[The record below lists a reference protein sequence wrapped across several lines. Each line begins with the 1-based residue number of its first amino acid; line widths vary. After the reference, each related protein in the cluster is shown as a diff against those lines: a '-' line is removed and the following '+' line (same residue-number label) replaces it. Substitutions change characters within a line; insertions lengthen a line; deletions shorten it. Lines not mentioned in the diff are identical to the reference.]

1 MIKRLWNLL
10 GKYKK
15 LLIISTVLVVVEIV
29 FDLLIPVLMQEII
42 DTGIKGNGGVA
53 YVVKC
58 GVQMVLLALLA
69 LAAGASSGVLSSR
82 ASAGLSKQMRT
93 AMFDKIQDYSF
104 SNIDK
109 FSTPSLL
116 TRLTRDV
123 MEVRMA
129 FIQAARIMIRGPIML
144 VLTMILAIRISPSLA
159 LVLLVAI
166 PVLAVTF
173 FLVFR
178 NAHPIFLVMMEKF
191 DKLNADIQEN
201 LIGIR
206 VVKTFVRGDY
216 ETQKFVNSATDVRDT
231 QARAE
236 RILSFNRLMMELTIY
251 GCILAVA
258 WFGGRMMVYEGLTT
272 GEFTRF
278 MSYINQIMMQ
288 LMMLNI
294 ATVQLVTCDT
304 SAERIFEVLDE
315 KIDITDELADPANQV
330 RDGSICFEH
339 VNFSY
344 SKNCDN
350 LTLEDIHLDIAS
362 GQTVGII
369 GSTGVGK
376 SALVQLIPRLY
387 DVMDG
392 SVKVGGIDV
401 REYEKHTLRE
411 SVGMVL
417 QKNVLFAGTILENL
431 RWGNE
436 QASLEEVQAACRAA
450 CAHDFIEGFP
460 EGYDTFLGQGGV
472 NLSGG
477 QKQRICIARA
487 LLKNPKIMILDDSTS
502 AVDTA
507 TDANIRKA
515 LKEQLAG
522 MTTIIIAQRVASV
535 MDADQILV
543 MENGRIRDR
552 GTHAE
557 LMESSDIYRELYE
570 SQQKGVE

>member
-15 LLIISTVLVVVEIV
+15 LLVISTVLVILEII
-29 FDLLIPVLMQEII
+29 FDLQIPVLMQNII
-42 DTGIKGNGGVA
+42 DIGIRGDGGIS
-53 YVVKC
+53 YVIKC
-58 GVQMVLLALLA
+58 GVQMVFLALLA
-69 LAAGASSGVLSSR
+69 LIFGSTSGILSSR
-82 ASAGLSKQMRT
+82 ASAGLSKEMRT

-129 FIQAARIMIRGPIML
+129 FIQAARIMIRGPLML
-144 VLTMILAIRISPSLA
+144 ILTMILAIRISPSLA
-159 LVLLVAI
+159 LILLAAI
-166 PVLAVTF
+166 PVLGITF
-173 FLVFR
+173 FLVFK
-178 NAHPIFLVMMEKF
+178 NAHPIFLVMMSKF
-191 DKLNADIQEN
+191 DKLNANIQEN

-216 ETQKFVNSATDVRDT
+216 EIDKFVDSAEDVRDT
-231 QARAE
+231 QAKAE
-236 RILSFNRLMMELTIY
+236 RIISFNRLMMELTIY
-251 GCILAVA
+251 CCILAVA
-258 WFGGRMMVYEGLTT
+258 WFGGNMMVSEGLTT

-288 LMMLNI
+288 LMMLNM
-294 ATVQLVTCDT
+294 ATVQLVTCET
-304 SAERIFEVLDE
+304 SAERIFEVMDE
-315 KIDITDELADPANQV
+315 EIDITEELANPNNQV
-330 RDGSICFEH
+330 RDGSVSFEH

-344 SKNCDN
+344 SKNREN
-350 LTLEDIHLDIAS
+350 LTLEDINLEIAS
-362 GQTVGII
+362 GETVGII

-392 SVKVGGIDV
+392 CVRVGGIDV
-401 REYEKHTLRE
+401 RQYEKHTLRE
-411 SVGMVL
+411 SVAMVL
-417 QKNVLFAGTILENL
+417 QKNVLFAGTIMENL

-436 QASLEEVQAACRAA
+436 KATDEEVYAACRAA
-450 CAHDFIEGFP
+450 CAHDFIQSMP

-477 QKQRICIARA
+477 QKQRVCIARA
-487 LLKNPKIMILDDSTS
+487 LIKKPKIMILDDSTS

-507 TDANIRKA
+507 TDASIRKA
-515 LKEQLAG
+515 LKEELAG

-535 MDADQILV
+535 MEADKILV
-543 MENGRIRDR
+543 MENGKIRDM
-552 GTHAE
+552 GNHET
-557 LMESSDIYRELYE
+557 LMQQSDIYRELYE

>member
-15 LLIISTVLVVVEIV
+15 LLIISTVLVVLEII
-29 FDLLIPVLMQEII
+29 FDLLIPVLMQNII
-42 DTGIKGNGGVA
+42 DIGIRGDGGIS

-58 GVQMVLLALLA
+58 GIQMVILALLA
-69 LAAGASSGVLSSR
+69 LAFGSTSGILSSR
-82 ASAGLSKQMRT
+82 ASAGLSMEMRT

-104 SNIDK
+104 ANIDK

-129 FIQAARIMIRGPIML
+129 FIQAARIMIRGPLML
-144 VLTMILAIRISPSLA
+144 ILTMILAIRISPSLA
-159 LVLLVAI
+159 LILLAAI
-166 PVLAVTF
+166 PVLGITF
-173 FLVFR
+173 YLVFK
-178 NAHPIFLVMMEKF
+178 NAHPIFLVMMSKF
-191 DKLNADIQEN
+191 DKLNANIQEN

-206 VVKTFVRGDY
+206 VVKTFVRDDY
-216 ETQKFVNSATDVRDT
+216 EIEKFVDSAEDVRDT
-231 QARAE
+231 QAKAE

-251 GCILAVA
+251 CCILAVA
-258 WFGGRMMVYEGLTT
+258 WFGGRMMVSEGLTT

-288 LMMLNI
+288 LMMLNM
-294 ATVQLVTCDT
+294 ATVQLVTCET
-304 SAERIFEVLDE
+304 SAERIFEVMDE
-315 KIDITDELADPANQV
+315 EIDITEELADPNNQV
-330 RDGSICFEH
+330 RDGSISFEH

-344 SKNCDN
+344 SRNREN
-350 LTLEDIHLDIAS
+350 LTLEDINLEITS
-362 GQTVGII
+362 GETIGII

-392 SVKVGGIDV
+392 CVKVGGIDV
-401 REYEKHTLRE
+401 RQYEKHTLRE
-411 SVGMVL
+411 SVAMVL
-417 QKNVLFAGTILENL
+417 QKNVLFAGTIMENL

-436 QASLEEVQAACRAA
+436 KATEEEVYAACRAA
-450 CAHDFIEGFP
+450 CAHDFIQSMP

-477 QKQRICIARA
+477 QKQRVCIARA
-487 LLKNPKIMILDDSTS
+487 LIKKPKIMILDDSTS

-507 TDANIRKA
+507 TDASIRKA
-515 LKEQLAG
+515 LKEELAG

-535 MDADQILV
+535 MEADQILV
-543 MENGRIRDR
+543 MENGRIRDK
-552 GTHAE
+552 GDHET
-557 LMESSDIYRELYE
+557 LMQQSDIYRELYE

>member
-15 LLIISTVLVVVEIV
+15 LLVISTVLVILEII
-29 FDLLIPVLMQEII
+29 FDLQIPVLMQNII
-42 DTGIKGNGGVA
+42 DIGIRGDGGIS
-53 YVVKC
+53 YVIKC
-58 GVQMVLLALLA
+58 GVQMVFLALLA
-69 LAAGASSGVLSSR
+69 LIFGSTSGILSSR
-82 ASAGLSKQMRT
+82 ASAGLSKEMRT

-129 FIQAARIMIRGPIML
+129 FIQAARIMIRGPLML
-144 VLTMILAIRISPSLA
+144 ILTMILAIRISPSLA
-159 LVLLVAI
+159 LILLAAI
-166 PVLAVTF
+166 PVLGITF
-173 FLVFR
+173 FLVFK
-178 NAHPIFLVMMEKF
+178 NAHPIFLVMMSKF
-191 DKLNADIQEN
+191 DKINANIQEN

-206 VVKTFVRGDY
+206 VVKTFVRDDY
-216 ETQKFVNSATDVRDT
+216 EIEKFVNSAEDVRDT
-231 QARAE
+231 QAKAE

-251 GCILAVA
+251 CCILAVA
-258 WFGGRMMVYEGLTT
+258 WFGGHMMVSEGLTT

-288 LMMLNI
+288 LMMLNM
-294 ATVQLVTCDT
+294 ATVQLVTCET
-304 SAERIFEVLDE
+304 SAERIFEVMDE
-315 KIDITDELADPANQV
+315 EIDITEELANPNNQV
-330 RDGSICFEH
+330 RDGSVSFEH

-344 SKNCDN
+344 SKNREN
-350 LTLEDIHLDIAS
+350 LTLEDINLEIAS
-362 GQTVGII
+362 GETVGII

-392 SVKVGGIDV
+392 CVRVGGIDV
-401 REYEKHTLRE
+401 RQYEKHTLRE
-411 SVGMVL
+411 SVAMVL
-417 QKNVLFAGTILENL
+417 QKNVLFAGTIMENL

-436 QASLEEVQAACRAA
+436 KATDEEVYAACRAA
-450 CAHDFIEGFP
+450 CAHDFIQSMP

-477 QKQRICIARA
+477 QKQRVCIARA
-487 LLKNPKIMILDDSTS
+487 LIKKPKIMILDDSTS

-507 TDANIRKA
+507 TDASIRKA
-515 LKEQLAG
+515 LKEELAG
-522 MTTIIIAQRVASV
+522 MTTILIAQRVASV
-535 MDADQILV
+535 MEADKILV
-543 MENGRIRDR
+543 MENGKIRDM
-552 GTHAE
+552 GNHET
-557 LMESSDIYRELYE
+557 LMQQSDIYRELYE

>member
-15 LLIISTVLVVVEIV
+15 LLIISTVLVVLEII
-29 FDLLIPVLMQEII
+29 FDLLIPVLMQNII
-42 DTGIKGNGGVA
+42 DIGIRGDGGIS

-58 GVQMVLLALLA
+58 GVQMVILALLA
-69 LAAGASSGVLSSR
+69 LAFGSTSGILSSR
-82 ASAGLSKQMRT
+82 ASAGLSMEMRT

-104 SNIDK
+104 ANIDK

-129 FIQAARIMIRGPIML
+129 FIQAARIMIRGPLML
-144 VLTMILAIRISPSLA
+144 ILTMILAIRISPSLA
-159 LVLLVAI
+159 LILLAAI
-166 PVLAVTF
+166 PVLGITF
-173 FLVFR
+173 YLVFK
-178 NAHPIFLVMMEKF
+178 NAHPIFLVMMSKF
-191 DKLNADIQEN
+191 DKLNANIQEN

-206 VVKTFVRGDY
+206 VVKTFVRDDY
-216 ETQKFVNSATDVRDT
+216 EIEKFVDSAEDVRDT
-231 QARAE
+231 QAKAE

-251 GCILAVA
+251 CCILAVA
-258 WFGGRMMVYEGLTT
+258 WFGGRMMVSEGLTT

-288 LMMLNI
+288 LMMLNM
-294 ATVQLVTCDT
+294 ATVQLVTCET
-304 SAERIFEVLDE
+304 SAERIFEVMDE
-315 KIDITDELADPANQV
+315 EIDITEELADPNNQV
-330 RDGSICFEH
+330 RDGSISFEH

-344 SKNCDN
+344 SRNREN
-350 LTLEDIHLDIAS
+350 LTLEDINLEIAS
-362 GQTVGII
+362 GETIGII

-392 SVKVGGIDV
+392 CVKVGGIDV
-401 REYEKHTLRE
+401 RQYEKHTLRE
-411 SVGMVL
+411 SVAMVL
-417 QKNVLFAGTILENL
+417 QKNVLFAGTIMENL

-436 QASLEEVQAACRAA
+436 EATEEEVYAACRAA
-450 CAHDFIEGFP
+450 CAHDFIQSMP

-477 QKQRICIARA
+477 QKQRVCIARA
-487 LLKNPKIMILDDSTS
+487 LIKKPKIMILDDSTS

-507 TDANIRKA
+507 TDASIRKA
-515 LKEQLAG
+515 LKEELAG

-535 MDADQILV
+535 MEADQILV
-543 MENGRIRDR
+543 MENGRIRDK
-552 GTHAE
+552 GDHET
-557 LMESSDIYRELYE
+557 LMQQSDIYRELYE

>member
-15 LLIISTVLVVVEIV
+15 LLVISTVLVILEII
-29 FDLLIPVLMQEII
+29 FDLLIPVLMQDII
-42 DTGIKGNGGVA
+42 DIGIRGDGGVA
-53 YVVKC
+53 YVIKC
-58 GVQMVLLALLA
+58 GVQMIILALMA
-69 LAAGASSGVLSSR
+69 LVFGSTSGILSSR
-82 ASAGLSKQMRT
+82 ASAGLSKEIRT

-129 FIQAARIMIRGPIML
+129 FIQAARIMIRGPLML
-144 VLTMILAIRISPSLA
+144 ILTMILAIRISPSLA
-159 LVLLVAI
+159 LILLAAV
-166 PVLAVTF
+166 PVLGITF
-173 FLVFR
+173 FLVFK
-178 NAHPIFLVMMEKF
+178 NAHPIFLVMMSKF
-191 DKLNADIQEN
+191 DKLNANIQEN

-216 ETQKFVNSATDVRDT
+216 EIDKFVDSAEDVRDT
-231 QARAE
+231 QAKAE
-236 RILSFNRLMMELTIY
+236 RILSFNRLMMEVTIY
-251 GCILAVA
+251 CCILAVA
-258 WFGGRMMVYEGLTT
+258 WFGGHMMVSEGLTT

-288 LMMLNI
+288 LMMLNM
-294 ATVQLVTCDT
+294 ATVQLVTCET
-304 SAERIFEVLDE
+304 SAERIFEVMDE
-315 KIDITDELADPANQV
+315 EIDITEELANPNNQV
-330 RDGSICFEH
+330 RDGSVSFEH

-344 SKNCDN
+344 SKNREN
-350 LTLEDIHLDIAS
+350 LTLEDINLEIAS
-362 GQTVGII
+362 GETVGII

-392 SVKVGGIDV
+392 CVRVGGIDV
-401 REYEKHTLRE
+401 RQYEKHTLRE
-411 SVGMVL
+411 SVAMVL
-417 QKNVLFAGTILENL
+417 QKNVLFAGTIMENL

-436 QASLEEVQAACRAA
+436 KATDEEVYAACRAA
-450 CAHDFIEGFP
+450 CAHDFIQSMP

-477 QKQRICIARA
+477 QKQRVCIARA
-487 LLKNPKIMILDDSTS
+487 LIKKPKIMILDDSTS

-507 TDANIRKA
+507 TDASIRKA
-515 LKEQLAG
+515 LKEELAG

-535 MDADQILV
+535 MEADKILV
-543 MENGRIRDR
+543 MENGKIRDM
-552 GTHAE
+552 GNHET
-557 LMESSDIYRELYE
+557 LMQQSDIYRELYE

>member
-15 LLIISTVLVVVEIV
+15 LLVISTVLVILEII
-29 FDLLIPVLMQEII
+29 FDLLIPVLMQDII
-42 DTGIKGNGGVA
+42 DIGIRGNAGVA
-53 YVVKC
+53 YVIKC
-58 GVQMVLLALLA
+58 GVQMIILALMA
-69 LAAGASSGVLSSR
+69 LVFGSTSGILSSR
-82 ASAGLSKQMRT
+82 ASAGLSKEIRT

-129 FIQAARIMIRGPIML
+129 FIQAARIMIRGPLML
-144 VLTMILAIRISPSLA
+144 ILTMILAIRISPSLA
-159 LVLLVAI
+159 LILLAAV
-166 PVLAVTF
+166 PVLGITF
-173 FLVFR
+173 FLVFK
-178 NAHPIFLVMMEKF
+178 NAHPIFLVMMSKF
-191 DKLNADIQEN
+191 DKLNANIQEN

-216 ETQKFVNSATDVRDT
+216 EIDKFVDSAEDVRDT
-231 QARAE
+231 QAKAE
-236 RILSFNRLMMELTIY
+236 RILSFNRLMMEVTIY
-251 GCILAVA
+251 CCILAVA
-258 WFGGRMMVYEGLTT
+258 WFGGHMMVSEGLTT

-288 LMMLNI
+288 LMMLNM
-294 ATVQLVTCDT
+294 ATVQLVTCET
-304 SAERIFEVLDE
+304 SAERIFEVMDE
-315 KIDITDELADPANQV
+315 EIDITEELANPNNQV
-330 RDGSICFEH
+330 RDGSVSFEH

-344 SKNCDN
+344 SKNREN
-350 LTLEDIHLDIAS
+350 LTLEDINLEIAS
-362 GQTVGII
+362 GETVGII

-392 SVKVGGIDV
+392 CVRVGGIDV
-401 REYEKHTLRE
+401 RQYEKHTLRE
-411 SVGMVL
+411 SVAMVL
-417 QKNVLFAGTILENL
+417 QKNVLFAGTIMENL

-436 QASLEEVQAACRAA
+436 KATDEEVYAACRAV
-450 CAHDFIEGFP
+450 CAHDFIQNMP

-477 QKQRICIARA
+477 QKQRVCIARA
-487 LLKNPKIMILDDSTS
+487 LIKKPKIMILDDSTS

-507 TDANIRKA
+507 TDASIRKA
-515 LKEQLAG
+515 LKEELAG

-535 MDADQILV
+535 MEADKILV
-543 MENGRIRDR
+543 MENGKIRDM
-552 GTHAE
+552 GNHET
-557 LMESSDIYRELYE
+557 LMQQSDIYRELYE

>member
-15 LLIISTVLVVVEIV
+15 LLIISTVLVVLEII
-29 FDLLIPVLMQEII
+29 FDLLIPVLMQNII
-42 DTGIKGNGGVA
+42 DIGIRGDGGIS

-58 GVQMVLLALLA
+58 GIQMVILALLA
-69 LAAGASSGVLSSR
+69 LAFGSTSGILSSR
-82 ASAGLSKQMRT
+82 ASAGLSMEMRT

-104 SNIDK
+104 ANIDK

-129 FIQAARIMIRGPIML
+129 FIQAARIMIRGPLML
-144 VLTMILAIRISPSLA
+144 ILTMILAIRISPSLA
-159 LVLLVAI
+159 LILLAAI
-166 PVLAVTF
+166 PVLGITF
-173 FLVFR
+173 YLVFK
-178 NAHPIFLVMMEKF
+178 NAHPIFLVMMSKF
-191 DKLNADIQEN
+191 DKLNANIQEN

-206 VVKTFVRGDY
+206 VVKTFVRDDY
-216 ETQKFVNSATDVRDT
+216 EIEKFVDSAEDVRDT
-231 QARAE
+231 QAKAE

-251 GCILAVA
+251 CCILAVA
-258 WFGGRMMVYEGLTT
+258 WFGGRMMVSEGLTT

-288 LMMLNI
+288 LMMLNM
-294 ATVQLVTCDT
+294 ATVQLVTCET
-304 SAERIFEVLDE
+304 SAERIFEVMDE
-315 KIDITDELADPANQV
+315 EIDITEELADPNNQV
-330 RDGSICFEH
+330 RDGSISFEH

-344 SKNCDN
+344 SRNREN
-350 LTLEDIHLDIAS
+350 LTLEDINLEIAS
-362 GQTVGII
+362 GETIGII

-392 SVKVGGIDV
+392 CVKVGGIDV
-401 REYEKHTLRE
+401 RQYEKHTLRE
-411 SVGMVL
+411 SVAMVL
-417 QKNVLFAGTILENL
+417 QKNVLFAGTIMENL

-436 QASLEEVQAACRAA
+436 EATEEEVYAACRAA
-450 CAHDFIEGFP
+450 CAHDFIQSMP

-477 QKQRICIARA
+477 QKQRVCIARA
-487 LLKNPKIMILDDSTS
+487 LIKKPKIMILDDSTS

-507 TDANIRKA
+507 TDASIRKA
-515 LKEQLAG
+515 LKEELAG

-535 MDADQILV
+535 MEADQILV
-543 MENGRIRDR
+543 MENGRIRDK
-552 GTHAE
+552 GDHET
-557 LMESSDIYRELYE
+557 LMQQSDIYRELYE